1 MKKILFLLAL
11 LFPVAV
17 HAQTAAYSGF
27 CDQGAT
33 SATTSGLNST
43 NKLQGIIPYCN
54 VEVYLTG
61 TLTHATIYKDALNT
75 SQTNPYRTTANGQ
88 ITFYA
93 ATGQGYDIVKSG
105 GIYPL
110 TYSTPL
116 TVTGWISG
124 GYGSGTVNSGLAGE
138 IGYYLL
144 NGTIISGTF
153 ALPNGITATTQGCGT
168 NLNDVA
174 TGQYVANCVV
184 PGGVTIFSA
193 PAGNW
198 PPWLVPTVTNPTTT
212 PQLTL
217 IAGTVPI
224 GNGGTGATTAY
235 GAATNLGVP
244 QWTIGVGAP
253 SATCSAIANNGTFYT
268 SNTSDIFQCSNVT
281 GTYQWN
287 QLGPTLNCAAASVYS
302 NILCYGGIADLQP
315 SFGYMSFGWSSGGY
329 AVNVTGSLDGYSW
342 NFTSADVGKYISFN
356 KNSGAWTGGLPFV
369 ANSIT
374 TANTAKIASVIDA
387 THFTVDRQFQTTD
400 TAYGIWGTD
409 NTPAAHACYTAVV
422 QGNGGTCAWLAGHY
436 MLATYDHD
444 ANGNVV
450 YAYGGLAQDSGDY
463 QTNAGGSGAT
473 VSCTTVSGHLNAC
486 TVTGGGTNYP
496 ASNTEILDFGQ
507 SASSWLGCPTI
518 YAGPCGGEFATV
530 TTDSSGHVQNPV
542 TIVYAGFG
550 LTGTVAP
557 NVIPTG
563 GDGEAATCSL
573 TGGTCGTPT
582 ITNAGGGHPTSQTN
596 FLAIHAFNAGGSTC
610 STVGGYAGT
619 NFVGV
624 GTASSNSSGGISSA
638 VWTTAPTGC
647 GSVAPTI
654 VFGPF
659 ACWDSGTSKFDAQ
672 CTNLSPLIPPAIPI
686 QVALVSG
693 ASTFAPT
700 GSALQG
706 ASVFSTW
713 DGVTVDTPTPGVL
726 QTQSA
731 MFGGPYSREDVGNLE
746 IDSGFIGLWVTNNA
760 NKGNQHDMV
769 FATGIGILSAST
781 DLGLKVSNLEFDSG
795 APYVNGGTWS
805 HRSDFPAGAGGI
817 NDFEGFDNMVVEPSA
832 YNSVYANLDTWF
844 DKAVWHSDFTGD
856 AVDMPET
863 CATPMGIAQRQ
874 TGPSFSTPQ
883 GANAMCYKGIT
894 GFGYLNLA
902 RDNRNAGGSPL
913 TNLNGKYLYRPI
925 FYGSLGPSPVFNF
938 DCEGCTTLVSDP
950 YRVESVQEGAMEFS
964 GGTWAN
970 INKVYW
976 SGSPILQPLWNFQ
989 GLSTYGT
996 AGSPIGTAWSEI
1008 GASAPVNAQ
1017 PVQNL
1022 NIQAQIQNQFG
1033 EAITFNPSTGIPGE
1047 IDFLNQSNTITPE
1060 LGGVIKPNGY
1070 NNDGYGLY
1078 DGFGNKIVDI
1088 HHSQISLPQQAAGS
1102 GLHQCLH
1109 TDDNGIVT
1117 GTGSDCGSG
1126 GGSYVSTATT
1136 TQQTMAG
1143 NLITPIVE
1151 VNGPQEGAP
1160 LTAVNSIWDRKNVVV
1175 PAVPYGMSEVT
1186 PIYDSTCPVLSSANC
1201 FRLWGSNAGGTV
1213 AYTESL
1219 NGQTGWS
1226 AVQTVLSTGNTARN
1240 YVVKSG
1246 GYYYL
1251 FGIPQPAATE
1261 IDIYRSANGYSGWS
1275 LVTSSAVAIGSGGAW
1290 DAGQIGSV
1298 FVFQDTGGTWDLY
1311 YSATGGNSG
1320 SYVWVTG
1327 LATASSIGGP
1337 YTKYGGNP
1345 TMGRAGVLAAPGTN
1359 YLTAPQ
1365 MQSCEDFWYDAATSL
1380 YWAWCHAGL
1389 GPTANPTA
1397 GTRFS
1402 SSDKHTWTQNPVGF
1416 TLPQLSVI
1424 PDGWG
1429 DPGGINEWGQID
1441 NLHILRDSSQ
1451 NPYLVGGNDTYLYY
1465 DCAPSQTTIAGAGVC
1480 LAIAHNMNAHAIV
1493 GTDEGAQHSVLSTPA
1508 GMIYPSSPGMANC
1521 IPQTN
1526 GYQWTSCYLMNGT
1539 GGFLVE
1545 STAPEI
1551 NNAVFDGTFALQNP
1565 LDTNGSYMNL
1575 ADNLGHYES
1584 GIGFNSLSAQ
1594 NYLIHAS
1601 LGSFK
1606 ITDSAASDTPFSITT
1621 AGGMVLGY
1629 PTASRPTSMI
1639 SGLTMSWAPA
1649 SFASPTVAGA
1659 QKGEINAQNTQ
1670 GNPDTGQLLL
1680 SAGGGTHASFKGW
1693 CNIGWAGTNILSCG
1707 TASNT
1712 PSLTLDQ
1719 SGDLSVKGSITPA
1732 ASRKGTFIC
1741 TGGGTI
1747 TITNSNY
1754 VSNSDVIITMHTA
1767 GGTITT
1773 PPAFKTVTN
1782 ATGFSVLCGAT
1793 DTSTYNYDVLN

>member
-1 MKKILFLLAL
+1 
-11 LFPVAV
+11 VV
-17 HAQTAAYSGF
+17 SDG
-27 CDQGAT
+27 
-33 SATTSGLNST
+33 T
-43 NKLQGIIPYCN
+43 NFVQ
-54 VEVYLTG
+54 
-61 TLTHATIYKDALNT
+61 
-75 SQTNPYRTTANGQ
+75 
-88 ITFYA
+88 
-93 ATGQGYDIVKSG
+93 SG
-105 GIYPL
+105 GI
-110 TYSTPL
+110 SG
-116 TVTGWISG
+116 VIS
-124 GYGSGTVNSGLAGE
+124 
-138 IGYYLL
+138 I
-144 NGTIISGTF
+144 
-153 ALPNGITATTQGCGT
+153 
-168 NLNDVA
+168 
-174 TGQYVANCVV
+174 
-184 PGGVTIFSA
+184 PG
-193 PAGNW
+193 
-198 PPWLVPTVTNPTTT
+198 
-212 PQLTL
+212 
-217 IAGTVPI
+217 
-224 GNGGTGATTAY
+224 GGTGATTAY

-244 QWTIGVGAP
+244 QWSVGVGAP

-268 SNTSDIFQCSNVT
+268 SSTSEIFQCSNVT

-530 TTDSSGHVQNPV
+530 TTNSSGHVQNPV
-542 TIVYAGFG
+542 TIIYAGFG

-760 NKGNQHDMV
+760 SRGNQHDMV

-805 HRSDFPAGAGGI
+805 HRSDFPVGAGGI

-1022 NIQAQIQNQFG
+1022 NVQAQIQNQFG
-1033 EAITFNPSTGIPGE
+1033 EAITFNPATGIPGE

-1126 GGSYVSTATT
+1126 GGSYVSTLTT

-1143 NLITPIVE
+1143 PLIVPQVTSNTFAPTSVITYGDSITACWLVSNVANCYPDRLSSQVGGVLYNYGITGYSACDVMPNEIAPNGDQPIYSALQPMRTLMVGTNDANNKGAGAYESTFNTCMLGEMAWLATPLTSKVLGTTALGGSTGTCANDTEYATATGIKCTTAGSTFSLSITTTGGPIYIWPRYIDGDAGTWTYQLDSLTPVAVATNLSPAIATGASNTSDGATRLTGVSAGSHTVHFVQTGSSTSATMAITAIGTVNTGNVFQNPWLE
-1151 VNGPQEGAP
+1151 VGPLINEKGGVKQTDVNAYRADTIADVQLLQADGLNIILAPTGPPPTGYVPATTAAGDMADTLHPNDTGHGELYEAFNAP
-1160 LTAVNSIWDRKNVVV
+1160 LKLAPHAGGANTVLCVDGNFHTPCVVAIVHLTGLTNNNAGSINAPTLGQGFYRLSASVC
-1175 PAVPYGMSEVT
+1175 VT
-1186 PIYDSTCPVLSSANC
+1186 TPGSAGTVSIYPSMNGGLV
-1201 FRLWGSNAGGTV
+1201 GGTV
-1213 AYTESL
+1213 VTQALTATNFSCAQTMMAERNNNSL
-1219 NGQTGWS
+1219 NIQATTIV
-1226 AVQTVLSTGNTARN
+1226 AGN
-1240 YVVKSG
+1240 
-1246 GYYYL
+1246 
-1251 FGIPQPAATE
+1251 
-1261 IDIYRSANGYSGWS
+1261 
-1275 LVTSSAVAIGSGGAW
+1275 
-1290 DAGQIGSV
+1290 
-1298 FVFQDTGGTWDLY
+1298 
-1311 YSATGGNSG
+1311 
-1320 SYVWVTG
+1320 
-1327 LATASSIGGP
+1327 
-1337 YTKYGGNP
+1337 
-1345 TMGRAGVLAAPGTN
+1345 
-1359 YLTAPQ
+1359 
-1365 MQSCEDFWYDAATSL
+1365 
-1380 YWAWCHAGL
+1380 
-1389 GPTANPTA
+1389 
-1397 GTRFS
+1397 
-1402 SSDKHTWTQNPVGF
+1402 
-1416 TLPQLSVI
+1416 
-1424 PDGWG
+1424 
-1429 DPGGINEWGQID
+1429 
-1441 NLHILRDSSQ
+1441 
-1451 NPYLVGGNDTYLYY
+1451 VGGVY
-1465 DCAPSQTTIAGAGVC
+1465 
-1480 LAIAHNMNAHAIV
+1480 
-1493 GTDEGAQHSVLSTPA
+1493 
-1508 GMIYPSSPGMANC
+1508 
-1521 IPQTN
+1521 
-1526 GYQWTSCYLMNGT
+1526 
-1539 GGFLVE
+1539 
-1545 STAPEI
+1545 
-1551 NNAVFDGTFALQNP
+1551 
-1565 LDTNGSYMNL
+1565 
-1575 ADNLGHYES
+1575 
-1584 GIGFNSLSAQ
+1584 
-1594 NYLIHAS
+1594 
-1601 LGSFK
+1601 
-1606 ITDSAASDTPFSITT
+1606 
-1621 AGGMVLGY
+1621 
-1629 PTASRPTSMI
+1629 
-1639 SGLTMSWAPA
+1639 
-1649 SFASPTVAGA
+1649 
-1659 QKGEINAQNTQ
+1659 
-1670 GNPDTGQLLL
+1670 
-1680 SAGGGTHASFKGW
+1680 
-1693 CNIGWAGTNILSCG
+1693 
-1707 TASNT
+1707 
-1712 PSLTLDQ
+1712 TLDAT
-1719 SGDLSVKGSITPA
+1719 LE
-1732 ASRKGTFIC
+1732 
-1741 TGGGTI
+1741 
-1747 TITNSNY
+1747 Y
-1754 VSNSDVIITMHTA
+1754 VA
-1767 GGTITT
+1767 
-1773 PPAFKTVTN
+1773 P
-1782 ATGFSVLCGAT
+1782 
-1793 DTSTYNYDVLN
+1793 